1 MALRTCSVVC
11 TCCEVQAETGTDMEE
26 MRLASQWMVVDQ
38 QVVIYQIVVSLN
50 GLVQLK
56 GRSVSNFIPNLYLTI
71 TNWSLLLKP
80 LGEATQDSKWTV

>member
-38 QVVIYQIVVSLN
+38 
-50 GLVQLK
+50 
-56 GRSVSNFIPNLYLTI
+56 
-71 TNWSLLLKP
+71 
-80 LGEATQDSKWTV
+80 